1 MQKYKRNQVQEAIFR
16 TMGAQGARADE
27 IRFRLKRL
35 LATDRSLGCRRQSQ
49 DKADRHYAFYGAEPR
64 GTGADVMY
72 SAYEA
77 FALLAAVTLLEHG
90 LPQVVVVKLMRQI
103 RDELELAH
111 AETLEK
117 HPSDL
122 FDQDAIRA
130 RAKPGMIA
138 FDSTDPVILVFLRLT
153 GSSVDEQNI
162 GTVVSLC
169 RNTIELSLFMKKH
182 GSPGNG
188 FSIFEF
194 SRLIHLLAESLSRAR
209 AVKRGRA
216 AISP

>member
-1 MQKYKRNQVQEAIFR
+1 MLKCKRNQVQEAIFR
-16 TMGAQGARADE
+16 TLGAEGARADE

-35 LATDRSLGCRRQSQ
+35 LAADRSLGCRPRSQ
-49 DKADRHYAFYGAEPR
+49 DKADRHYAFYGAEPP

-90 LPQVVVVKLMRQI
+90 LPQVVVVKMMRQI

-111 AETLEK
+111 AEILEK

-122 FDQDAIRA
+122 FGQEAIRA
-130 RAKPGMIA
+130 RAKPGLIA

-153 GSSVDEQNI
+153 GSSVDKQKM
-162 GTVVSLC
+162 GTVVSVC
-169 RNTIELSLFMKKH
+169 RNPNELSLFMKEH
-182 GSPGNG
+182 GLPGTG

-194 SRLIHLLAESLSRAR
+194 SRLIHLLAENLSRTR
-209 AVKRGRA
+209 VVKRGRA
-216 AISP
+216 VISP

>member
-1 MQKYKRNQVQEAIFR
+1 MQKYKRNQVQDAIFR
-16 TMGAQGARADE
+16 TMGAQRARADE

-35 LATDRSLGCRRQSQ
+35 LATDRSLGWRRQSQ
-49 DKADRHYAFYGAEPR
+49 DKARQYAFYGAEPR

-122 FDQDAIRA
+122 FDQEAIRA

-138 FDSTDPVILVFLRLT
+138 FDSTDPVILIFLRLT

-162 GTVVSLC
+162 GTVVSVC
-169 RNTIELSLFMKKH
+169 TNPNGLSRFMKKH
-182 GSPGNG
+182 GSPGTG

-194 SRLIHLLAESLSRAR
+194 SRLIHLLAENLSRTR
-209 AVKRGRA
+209 VVKRGRA
-216 AISP
+216 VISP

>member
-1 MQKYKRNQVQEAIFR
+1 MQKYKRNQVQEAIFQ
-16 TMGAQGARADE
+16 TSGAQGARADE

-35 LATDRSLGCRRQSQ
+35 LATDRGLGCRRQSQ
-49 DKADRHYAFYGAEPR
+49 DKADRHYAFYGAEPP

-77 FALLAAVTLLEHG
+77 FALLASITLLEHG
-90 LPQVVVVKLMRQI
+90 LPQVVVVKMMRQI
-103 RDELELAH
+103 RDELEVAH
-111 AETLEK
+111 ADTLEK

-130 RAKPGMIA
+130 HAKPGMFA
-138 FDSTDPVILVFLRLT
+138 FDSIDPVILVFLRLT
-153 GSSVDEQNI
+153 GSSVDEHNV
-162 GTVVSLC
+162 GTVVSVC
-169 RNTIELSLFMKKH
+169 RNSNELSQFIKKH
-182 GSPGNG
+182 GSPGTG

-194 SRLIHLLAESLSRAR
+194 SRLIHLLAENLSHAR

-216 AISP
+216 TILP

>member
-1 MQKYKRNQVQEAIFR
+1 MQNYKRNQVQDAIFR
-16 TMGAQGARADE
+16 ALGADGARADE
-27 IRFRLKRL
+27 IKFRLKRL
-35 LATDRSLGCRRQSQ
+35 LATDRSLGCRRRSQ
-49 DKADRHYAFYGAEPR
+49 DKADRYYAFYGKEPP

-111 AETLEK
+111 AETLER

-122 FDQDAIRA
+122 FDQGAIRA
-130 RAKPGMIA
+130 RAKPGVIA
-138 FDSTDPVILVFLRLT
+138 FDSTDHVILVFLRLT
-153 GSSVDEQNI
+153 GSSVDKQKM
-162 GTVVSLC
+162 GTVVSVC
-169 RNTIELSLFMKKH
+169 RNPNELSLFMKGH
-182 GSPGNG
+182 GSPGTG

-194 SRLIHLLAESLSRAR
+194 SRLIHLLAENLSRTR
-209 AVKRGRA
+209 VVKRGRA
-216 AISP
+216 AIAS